1 MKKKGLTLVEM
12 TVVVAIIGILLS
24 IAYINFGKLHSKSQ
38 ADSVANETVAI
49 LKDVYEN
56 GNKSM
61 NYNDY
66 YLKIT
71 RDSEVVKIE
80 FYKKDKQISISEYR
94 SIDLEFKNE
103 STNLSAETY
112 NYIYFT
118 PDGEAMLKHDKTEI
132 GEKINKI
139 IIKSKSGNNLKTV
152 NINSIPPGN
161 ITVE

>member
-1 MKKKGLTLVEM
+1 MRKKGFTLVEM
-12 TVVVAIIGILLS
+12 TVVIAILGILLS
-24 IAYINFGKLHSKSQ
+24 IAYINFGKLYSKSKVES
-38 ADSVANETVAI
+38 ATNETVAI
-49 LKDVYEN
+49 LKDAYEN

-61 NYNDY
+61 NYDDY

-71 RDSEVVKIE
+71 RDSDVIKIG
-80 FYKKDKQISISEYR
+80 FYKKDKQISVSDYR

-103 STNLSAETY
+103 STNFSVETD

-118 PDGEAMLKHDKTEI
+118 PDGEAMLKHDKAET

-139 IIKSKSGNNLKTV
+139 IIKSKSGNNFKTV

>member
-1 MKKKGLTLVEM
+1 MKKKGFTLVEM
-12 TVVVAIIGILLS
+12 TVVVAILGILLS
-24 IAYINFGKLHSKSQ
+24 IAYINFGKLHSKSKVE
-38 ADSVANETVAI
+38 SVSNDIVAI

-61 NYNDY
+61 NYDDY

-71 RDSEVVKIE
+71 RNSDVIKIE
-80 FYKKDKQISISEYR
+80 FYKKDKQIRISDYR

-103 STNLSAETY
+103 STNFSVETD

>member
-49 LKDVYEN
+49 LKNVYEN

-80 FYKKDKQISISEYR
+80 FYKKDKQISVSEYR

-103 STNLSAETY
+103 STNLSAETD

-118 PDGEAMLKHDKTEI
+118 PDGEAMIKHDKTET